1 MIFKNWSFLLEL
13 SNSWAQRGSTDV
25 IIETVKILAT
35 PADID
40 QEICLT
46 LAFFF
51 FQFKIHTFDY
61 SPVTRVCDTLELS
74 LLHASKGIQGQ
85 YTTGLEGVLPCQ
97 PQGLLCEAVHLIR
110 WSLH

>member
-40 QEICLT
+40 QELCLT

-51 FQFKIHTFDY
+51 FF
-61 SPVTRVCDTLELS
+61 SV
-74 LLHASKGIQGQ
+74 
-85 YTTGLEGVLPCQ
+85 
-97 PQGLLCEAVHLIR
+97 
-110 WSLH
+110 